1 MSRSLRSGAV
11 EEITHE
17 LAGVAE
23 IPRYSVSWTKARTG
37 EEEGQHEYVV
47 YIVWC
52 LGAMEGIGLL

>member
-1 MSRSLRSGAV
+1 M

-23 IPRYSVSWTKARTG
+23 IPRCSVSWTKARTG